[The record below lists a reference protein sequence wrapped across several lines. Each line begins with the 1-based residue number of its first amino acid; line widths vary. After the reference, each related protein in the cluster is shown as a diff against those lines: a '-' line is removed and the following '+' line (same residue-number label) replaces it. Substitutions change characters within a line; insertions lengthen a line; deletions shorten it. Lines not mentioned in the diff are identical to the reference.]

1 MEIHMV
7 YLQKCRTVRWID
19 SEIELKR
26 ITIRTA
32 GSMLRTSPKI
42 DRSRIIKAARRD
54 TYAR

>member
-7 YLQKCRTVRWID
+7 YLQKCRTVRWI
-19 SEIELKR
+19 EIELKR

-42 DRSRIIKAARRD
+42 DRSRIIKAPRRD

>member
-7 YLQKCRTVRWID
+7 YLQKCRIVRWID

-42 DRSRIIKAARRD
+42 DRSRIIKAPRRD